1 MGIAMEAGNAPIPIT
16 FEFLAALRINIQL
29 MLKFAL
35 FPLTKHQLRSTVTK
49 MMNPKTSTSIARHY
63 RYSMATMNFLLSLPQ
78 DILKATSVN
87 FLRKNTAVNVLYYQK
102 LDQKIDGFPF
112 F

>member
-49 MMNPKTSTSIARHY
+49 MMNPKTSTS
-63 RYSMATMNFLLSLPQ
+63 SQ
-78 DILKATSVN
+78 DIIVIPWP
-87 FLRKNTAVNVLYYQK
+87 Q
-102 LDQKIDGFPF
+102 
-112 F
+112 